1 MIKWALGL
9 AFLLLGV
16 EMSYAQQWVN
26 TNATTRS
33 FRIVSSTHE
42 YPIAPGLTV
51 SGSLSNGDII
61 YVAVVGGSDS
71 SDTIISPTYN
81 TPYFLATLATV
92 NAIAPTSWGTGTVA
106 TQSITLNAVLKIT
119 VRQAASVDTVT
130 SFLRQLSLKT
140 MGYRQDKT
148 IAFILDRTGSPEWQ
162 CFNARTVNMNFN
174 IQCSTTHVTATS
186 PDADNAIDPQDLVS
200 FSPNEF
206 LAFASS
212 SLPRASNT
220 CPFSQY
226 EKELHSTH
234 QTMATYSSSSTQ
246 LLSYTGTAF
255 TLDPIPPSTGCGAD
269 KEYTTANQDIAPST
283 IYARMVI
290 MRPNP
295 FLHAQPF

>member
-16 EMSYAQQWVN
+16 EMSYAQQWIN

-42 YPIAPGLTV
+42 YPIAPGLSV
-51 SGSLSNGDII
+51 SSGLNNGDII
-61 YVAVVGGSDS
+61 YVAVVGGADS

-81 TPYFLATLATV
+81 TPSFLATLATV

-119 VRQAASVDTVT
+119 VRQAASVATVN
-130 SFLRQLSLKT
+130 SFLSQLLLKT
-140 MGYRQDKT
+140 MAYRQDKT
-148 IAFILDRTGSPEWQ
+148 IAFILDRNILGSPEWQ

-186 PDADNAIDPQDLVS
+186 PDADNGIDPQDLVS

-212 SLPRASNT
+212 SSPRASNT
-220 CPFSQY
+220 CQSSNY
-226 EKELHSTH
+226 ERELHSTT
-234 QTMATYSSSSTQ
+234 QTMAQSDQ
-246 LLSYTGTAF
+246 ILQF
-255 TLDPIPPSTGCGAD
+255 TSPSTFSLSIESSCGPN
-269 KEYTTANQDIAPST
+269 KEYNTAKQDIDPST

>member
-1 MIKWALGL
+1 MIKWVLGL

-16 EMSYAQQWVN
+16 EMSYAQPWIN

-33 FRIVSSTHE
+33 FRTVSSTHN
-42 YPIAPGLTV
+42 YAIAPGLTATAR
-51 SGSLSNGDII
+51 SSGDII

-81 TPYFLATLATV
+81 TPSFLATLATV

-106 TQSITLNAVLKIT
+106 IQSITLNAVLKIT
-119 VRQAASVDTVT
+119 VRQAASVATVN
-130 SFLRQLSLKT
+130 SFLSQLLLKT
-140 MGYRQDKT
+140 MAYRQDKT
-148 IAFILDRTGSPEWQ
+148 IAFILDRTDSPEWQ
-162 CFNARTVNMNFN
+162 CFNARTVSVNFN
-174 IQCSTTHVTATS
+174 IQCSTTHVSATLQ
-186 PDADNAIDPQDLVS
+186 DADNGIDPQDLVS

-212 SLPRASNT
+212 STPRASNT

-234 QTMATYSSSSTQ
+234 QTMAQSNQILQFTSSSTIS
-246 LLSYTGTAF
+246 LS
-255 TLDPIPPSTGCGAD
+255 IESVCGLN
-269 KEYTTANQDIAPST
+269 KEYNTANQDIDPST